1 MRRFL
6 KILLVKSDVTSPY
19 EIRQN
24 IVSSPFL
31 LEDRNLSSRVP
42 AKESWK
48 VLVISNFTINIFSP
62 EFTASQY
69 EVFNLRGRS
78 PYGMFHFKVWA
89 VSVIVLGQLQFS
101 FYIFILQDVRFRIG
115 KDLILSCP
123 YVKYCIGSNT
133 KH

>member
-6 KILLVKSDVTSPY
+6 KILLVKSNVTSPY

-24 IVSSPFL
+24 IVSGPL
-31 LEDRNLSSRVP
+31 LLKGRNLSSRVS

-48 VLVISNFTINIFSP
+48 VLVISNFTRNIFSL
-62 EFTASQY
+62 EFTALQY
-69 EVFNLRGRS
+69 EVLNLRGRS
-78 PYGMFHFKVWA
+78 PYGMFHFKVWT
-89 VSVIVLGQLQFS
+89 VSVIVFCQLQFS
-101 FYIFILQDVRFRIG
+101 FYIFILQDGRFRIW

-123 YVKYCIGSNT
+123 YVKYFIDFNT